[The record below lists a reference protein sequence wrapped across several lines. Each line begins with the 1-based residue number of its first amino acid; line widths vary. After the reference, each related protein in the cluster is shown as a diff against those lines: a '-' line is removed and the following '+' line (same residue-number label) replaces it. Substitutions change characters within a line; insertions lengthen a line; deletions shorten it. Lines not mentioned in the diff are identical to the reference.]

1 MRIVVLTAF
10 ILAALSG
17 LAAAQPIPDNRAASW
32 PSTASGPA
40 SSPSQ
45 ATTQPRARVVL
56 NEICP
61 ISWRGTPLRQAFA
74 ELADR
79 LGVRYILDASIPAT
93 ALDEPVRIS
102 AVHLTGQQAF
112 RWLARMGGVSAV
124 FVDGV
129 FLVAA
134 EDRLP
139 GIWRATGTGA
149 PADRASE
156 EGRWAKVNSRRV
168 DVNWV
173 DAPLTG
179 VAEDVSS
186 LFGVDVLYHPALLVD
201 PKLTYMTE
209 SGVDLDRVREVL
221 SRQLNARTE
230 LYDGV
235 LWVCP
240 QGEVIQWLPA
250 VGHQA
255 EAVTSQPDEFN
266 AAPLERWLMVGRSAT
281 TWVDFADAVSTA
293 AGVPCTVA
301 GAEAAR
307 YPGIDAAGSVV
318 EVLDG
323 LRMLGLIVWNIAP
336 EGPSSGPRINIRL
349 REKR

>member
-1 MRIVVLTAF
+1 MALLASFIVVG
-10 ILAALSG
+10 LSVLG
-17 LAAAQPIPDNRAASW
+17 AVQANPESRTASW
-32 PSTASGPA
+32 PSTTVAPA

-45 ATTQPRARVVL
+45 ATTQPRARVGL
-56 NEICP
+56 NDLCP

-93 ALDEPVRIS
+93 ALDEPVRMS
-102 AVHLTGQQAF
+102 AAHLTGQQAF

-129 FLVAA
+129 LLVAA

-156 EGRWAKVNSRRV
+156 EGRWAKVNSRRI

-186 LFGVDVLYHPALLVD
+186 LFGVDVLYHPALLAD
-201 PKLTYMTE
+201 PKLTYMKE

-221 SRQLNARTE
+221 GRQLNARTE
-230 LYDGV
+230 LYDGA

-250 VGHQA
+250 TGHQA
-255 EAVTSQPDEFN
+255 DPVVASQPDEFI
-266 AAPLERWLMVGRSAT
+266 AAPLERWLMVDRSAT

-293 AGVPCTVA
+293 AGVPCSVA
-301 GAEAAR
+301 GAEGTR
-307 YPGIDAAGSVV
+307 YPGIDAAGSVG

-323 LRMLGLIVWNIAP
+323 LRMLGMIVWNIAP

>member
-1 MRIVVLTAF
+1 M
-10 ILAALSG
+10 ILAAFVLAGLSVLG
-17 LAAAQPIPDNRAASW
+17 AAQQMVDSRVASW
-32 PSTASGPA
+32 PSTTSGPA
-40 SSPSQ
+40 SGPSQ
-45 ATTQPRARVVL
+45 AATQPRAKVGL
-56 NEICP
+56 NDICP
-61 ISWRGTPLRQAFA
+61 ISWRGIPLRQALA

-93 ALDEPVRIS
+93 ALDEPVRMS
-102 AVHLTGQQAF
+102 ASHLTGQQAF
-112 RWLARMGGVSAV
+112 RWLARTGGVSAV

-139 GIWRATGTGA
+139 GIWRATGTGS
-149 PADRASE
+149 PEDRASE

-186 LFGVDVLYHPALLVD
+186 LFGVDVLYHPALLAD
-201 PKLTYMTE
+201 PKLTYMKE

-221 SRQLNARTE
+221 GRQLNARTE

-240 QGEVIQWLPA
+240 MGEVVQWLPA
-250 VGHQA
+250 TGPQA
-255 EAVTSQPDEFN
+255 DAAASQPDEFS
-266 AAPLERWLMVGRSAT
+266 AAPVEKWLVVGRSAT

-301 GAEAAR
+301 GAEGAR
-307 YPGIDAAGSVV
+307 YPGIDAAGSVG

-323 LRMLGLIVWNIAP
+323 LRMLGMIAWNIAP
-336 EGPSSGPRINIRL
+336 QGPASGPSINIRL